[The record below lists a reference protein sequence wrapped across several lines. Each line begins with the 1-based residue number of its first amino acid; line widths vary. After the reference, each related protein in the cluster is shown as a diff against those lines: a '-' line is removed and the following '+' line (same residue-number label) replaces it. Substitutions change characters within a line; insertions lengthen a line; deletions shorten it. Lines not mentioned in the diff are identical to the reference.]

1 MDHEFQLET
10 FLTEGGALGVRV
22 VGELDMA
29 TAEEL
34 TDAIAAWPERVE
46 RCVIDLSRCSFLDSS
61 GIRALL
67 MCQRELDGGNGT
79 MQLIGVAPHVERVL
93 RIAGVHEVLEIA
105 SADEPFRAD
114 DDNHDDDSHDDDDN
128 HDDDHDD
135 DDHADHD
142 GG

>member
-67 MCQRELDGGNGT
+67 MCQRELDGNGT

-105 SADEPFRAD
+105 SADEPFSVD
-114 DDNHDDDSHDDDDN
+114 EDNHDEDDHNDDNHDN
-128 HDDDHDD
+128 HD
-135 DDHADHD
+135 DHD